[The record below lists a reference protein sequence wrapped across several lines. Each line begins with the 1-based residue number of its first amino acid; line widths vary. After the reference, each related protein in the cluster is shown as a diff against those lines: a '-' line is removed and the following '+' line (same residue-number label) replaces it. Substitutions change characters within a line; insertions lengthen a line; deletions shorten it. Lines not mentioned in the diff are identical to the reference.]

1 MVMSYA
7 RASVSEKEFRSRN
20 RYWSHGQGFQKLYT
34 SMRRSINFCNYYIKS
49 CNLHWSVS
57 LKMYFS
63 NRRLTI
69 NFNGRTKVVSW
80 RKHVRV
86 LKQRCVCLIASNL
99 LRNELGCCKLCFLKQ
114 RHEKISFFIVYATIS
129 DFVRAMISLVL

>member
-7 RASVSEKEFRSRN
+7 RASVSGKEFRSRN

-34 SMRRSINFCNYYIKS
+34 STRRSKNFCNYYIKS

-99 LRNELGCCKLCFLKQ
+99 LRNELGFCKLCFLKQ
-114 RHEKISFFIVYATIS
+114 RHEKISFIVYATIS

>member
-7 RASVSEKEFRSRN
+7 RASVSGKEFRSRN

-69 NFNGRTKVVSW
+69 YFNGRTRAVSW

-99 LRNELGCCKLCFLKQ
+99 LSFCKLCFLKQ
-114 RHEKISFFIVYATIS
+114 RHEKISFIVYATIS

>member
-7 RASVSEKEFRSRN
+7 RASVSGKEFRSRN

-69 NFNGRTKVVSW
+69 YFNGRTKAVSW

-99 LRNELGCCKLCFLKQ
+99 LRNELSFCKLCFLKQ
-114 RHEKISFFIVYATIS
+114 RHEKISFIVYATIS

>member
-7 RASVSEKEFRSRN
+7 RASVSGKEFRSRN

-69 NFNGRTKVVSW
+69 YFNGRTKAVSW

-86 LKQRCVCLIASNL
+86 LKQRCVFLIASNL
-99 LRNELGCCKLCFLKQ
+99 LRNELSFCKLCFLKQ
-114 RHEKISFFIVYATIS
+114 RHEKISFIVYATIS